1 MAHAN
6 TWGLTIGPLE
16 AEDVFYEIDMD
27 GGGKVLFVE
36 FCNWI
41 LPLHIA
47 QEAAKDNRYS
57 GSKGPP
63 LPARTAATTTTTT
76 TVTTATTTAKTSSF
90 AARMAM
96 KGKAQGGMA
105 MKGKEMGGKE
115 VVRVVVGGTGKLT
128 NSENGD
134 GGDGGDGEDDAYRRG
149 GSRNQFDNSSNDSER
164 DSNEEEDEGTHLSS
178 RILPRYVV
186 LIGFFKV

>member
-16 AEDVFYEIDMD
+16 AEDVFYEIDTD

-47 QEAAKDNRYS
+47 QEAEKDNRYS

-63 LPARTAATTTTTT
+63 LPARTAATTATATT
-76 TVTTATTTAKTSSF
+76 TVTTTTTTKV
-90 AARMAM
+90 R
-96 KGKAQGGMA
+96 G
-105 MKGKEMGGKE
+105 E
-115 VVRVVVGGTGKLT
+115 VCC
-128 NSENGD
+128 
-134 GGDGGDGEDDAYRRG
+134 
-149 GSRNQFDNSSNDSER
+149 
-164 DSNEEEDEGTHLSS
+164 
-178 RILPRYVV
+178 V
-186 LIGFFKV
+186 LC

>member
-16 AEDVFYEIDMD
+16 AEDVFYEIDTD

-47 QEAAKDNRYS
+47 QEAEKDNRYS

-63 LPARTAATTTTTT
+63 LPARTAATTTTFTT
-76 TVTTATTTAKTSSF
+76 TTITTKV
-90 AARMAM
+90 R
-96 KGKAQGGMA
+96 G
-105 MKGKEMGGKE
+105 E
-115 VVRVVVGGTGKLT
+115 VCCVLCCSVRSML
-128 NSENGD
+128 
-134 GGDGGDGEDDAYRRG
+134 
-149 GSRNQFDNSSNDSER
+149 
-164 DSNEEEDEGTHLSS
+164 
-178 RILPRYVV
+178 
-186 LIGFFKV
+186 